1 MIILIQ
7 NQKRDTVVTL
17 CGNIEVEKTENNY
30 IVKHDETVLGEY
42 VEQEKAYWILDFL
55 AKLPDMAVHRL
66 EKGKRVIGV
75 APSNLEFI
83 QMPE

>member
-7 NQKRDTVVTL
+7 NQNRDTVVTL
-17 CGNIEVEKTENNY
+17 HGNIEVEKTENNY
-30 IVKHDETVLGEY
+30 IVKHNETVLGEY
-42 VEQEKAYWILDFL
+42 TEEKKAYWIFEFL
-55 AKLPDMAVHRL
+55 ATLPDAAVHRL
-66 EKGKRVIGV
+66 EKGKRIIGV

>member
-1 MIILIQ
+1 MIILIE

-17 CGNIEVEKTENNY
+17 RGNISVKCINGIHEVY
-30 IVKHDETVLGEY
+30 HDDTPLGTYEDKN
-42 VEQEKAYWILDFL
+42 KAYWILDFL
-55 AKLPDMAVHRL
+55 ATLPDVAVHRL